1 LVDTHRAVYS
11 IAYSPS
17 GELAIG
23 TDKGVC
29 ISGHMIPLLDSPVYH
44 VMWLDRE
51 TLASATST
59 FVRIWNREGERLF
72 TLGTNGFRLAYHAP
86 SERLAVIDEEGAL
99 RLFDRCG
106 NFLSL
111 PWAEEQ
117 FGAVGFYSSGTL
129 VAAPSMGRKLYSC
142 TEDGNTHTKE
152 VDYRVT
158 AIATHTDVGTA
169 FGTSEGEIVLPS
181 GRVIPAHTKAVT
193 DLQFSPSG
201 TEIYSVGGGV
211 ALRVKIS

>member
-1 LVDTHRAVYS
+1 
-11 IAYSPS
+11 
-17 GELAIG
+17 
-23 TDKGVC
+23 
-29 ISGHMIPLLDSPVYH
+29 
-44 VMWLDRE
+44 
-51 TLASATST
+51 
-59 FVRIWNREGERLF
+59 
-72 TLGTNGFRLAYHAP
+72 
-86 SERLAVIDEEGAL
+86 
-99 RLFDRCG
+99 
-106 NFLSL
+106 
-111 PWAEEQ
+111 
-117 FGAVGFYSSGTL
+117 
-129 VAAPSMGRKLYSC
+129 MGRKLYSC